1 MALLSTQNSVAA
13 TAKRSPSNMGSYL
26 FVSLKVLAPIR
37 EIPMVGRGR
46 EVLAVD
52 ADLELVVV
60 ADEDVRASSGMLQ
73 GTGMAA
79 QGAN

>member
-1 MALLSTQNSVAA
+1 MLSTQNSVAA

-52 ADLELVVV
+52 ADLELLVV
-60 ADEDVRASSGMLQ
+60 ADVDVEGEGHAGDGYARRSSWREL
-73 GTGMAA
+73 
-79 QGAN
+79 N